1 MKHVE
6 FTAFLVGLL
15 LFLNFGNLNAQEQ
28 KSGKDLIQM
37 SIGEANKWT
46 NTRYLLYSVVGPS
59 NNSGMGNERS
69 FLIDKKTGDCRFEG
83 TNKNNESLVLLFNYK
98 TKKVKRYFVNTEE
111 SKENPNSIMD
121 NILGQ
126 FFKDTQILFL
136 PAFLSDSPSS
146 ITDVSQ
152 KVINT
157 DKLNV
162 ISFTNMP
169 TLGHDNVN
177 GKITL
182 TNKGDIKSI
191 SVGNIEYKTSAIKD
205 IGEGILLPTVFENHS
220 SYRFQIV
227 AAFTDVETG
236 KFTNI

>member
-6 FTAFLVGLL
+6 FTAFFIGLI
-15 LFLNFGNLNAQEQ
+15 LFLNLGSLNAQEQ
-28 KSGKDLIQM
+28 KNGKDLIQM

-59 NNSGMGNERS
+59 DNPGMGNERS

-83 TNKNNESLVLLFNYK
+83 TNENNESLILLFNYK
-98 TKKVKRYFVNTEE
+98 TKKVKRYFVNTDE
-111 SKENPNSIMD
+111 SKENLNSIMD

-136 PAFLSDSPSS
+136 PAFLSDNPAS

-162 ISFTNMP
+162 ITFTNMP
-169 TLGHDNVN
+169 TLGDDSID

-191 SVGNIEYKTSAIKD
+191 SVGNTEYRTSAIKD

-227 AAFTDVETG
+227 AAFTDVEAG